1 MPEPPRLLDRVRA
14 AVRTRHYSRRTEE
27 AYVGWSKRFILFHR
41 KRHPAAMGADEVNAF
56 LSHLAVEGNV
66 SASTQAQA
74 LSALVFLYRHVLD
87 DPLPW
92 IDDIV
97 RARRSRKLPVVLARE
112 EVRSLLAAMKGTP
125 RLVAAILYGGGL
137 RLLEALRLRIKD
149 VDFAARLLVVRE
161 GKGAKDRRTMLPDS
175 LQQPLHAQIEW
186 VRRIHRKDL
195 AAGRGEVWLPD
206 ALERKYANAAREFAW
221 QYLFPASRLA
231 VDPRSGIERRHHLD
245 ESAVQRAV
253 KEAVREV
260 GIHKHAGCHSL
271 RHSFATHLLEDGY
284 DIRTIQELLG
294 HADVKTTMIY
304 THVLQRAGGRGV
316 RSPLD
321 VMQENPA

>member
-1 MPEPPRLLDRVRA
+1 MPEPPRFLDRVRV

-27 AYVGWSKRFILFHR
+27 AYLGWTKRFILFHR

-56 LSHLAVEGNV
+56 LSHLAVEGKV

-125 RLVAAILYGGGL
+125 RLVAAILYGAGL

-149 VDFAARLLVVRE
+149 VDFAARLLIIRE

-175 LQQPLHAQIEW
+175 LRQPLHAQIDC
-186 VRRIHRKDL
+186 VRRIHSKDV
-195 AAGRGEVWLPD
+195 AAGRGEVWLPG
-206 ALERKYANAAREFAW
+206 ALGVGGCAARWTSCREIGHDGEGRSFRRA
-221 QYLFPASRLA
+221 QYAASLAAHHSNRSAAPPMQLMRARMVAPPPSIVPTSDRL
-231 VDPRSGIERRHHLD
+231 R
-245 ESAVQRAV
+245 QR
-253 KEAVREV
+253 
-260 GIHKHAGCHSL
+260 
-271 RHSFATHLLEDGY
+271 
-284 DIRTIQELLG
+284 
-294 HADVKTTMIY
+294 
-304 THVLQRAGGRGV
+304 
-316 RSPLD
+316 
-321 VMQENPA
+321 

>member
-1 MPEPPRLLDRVRA
+1 
-14 AVRTRHYSRRTEE
+14 
-27 AYVGWSKRFILFHR
+27 
-41 KRHPAAMGADEVNAF
+41 MGADEVNAF

-74 LSALVFLYRHVLD
+74 LSALVFLYRNVLD

-92 IDDIV
+92 IDDMV
-97 RARRSRKLPVVLARE
+97 RARRSRKLPVVLSRE
-112 EVRSLLAAMKGTP
+112 EVRSLLGAMTGTS

-137 RLLEALRLRIKD
+137 PLLETLRLRIKD
-149 VDFAARLLVVRE
+149 VDFATRLLVVRE
-161 GKGAKDRRTMLPDS
+161 GKRAKDRRTMLPDS

-195 AAGRGEVWLPD
+195 AADRGEVWLPD
-206 ALERKYANAAREFAW
+206 ALERKYANARREFGW

-245 ESAVQRAV
+245 ESAVQRPV
-253 KEAVREV
+253 KQAVRAA
-260 GIHKHAGCHSL
+260 GIEKNAGCHTLRHSL

-294 HADVKTTMIY
+294 HVDVKTTMIY
-304 THVLQRAGGRGV
+304 THVLQRTGCRGV

-321 VMQENPA
+321 VMQGNPA